1 MRSFALLA
9 LLLWTTLA
17 ILVRRLFRGP
27 LHPGWSLRYELVV
40 GVVRASV
47 RQGAALTPAEIRR
60 GTPRARIHPKV
71 KRAVSHQRTEYAGM
85 RAELFTPAGGS
96 GPGSTLLYL
105 HGGGYIMCSP
115 ATHRDLISR
124 IAEAASART
133 IAVDYRKAPEHPF
146 PLPIDDAERAYRAL
160 LAEGVD
166 PSRLFVGG
174 DSAGGGLTL
183 ALLQR
188 LRDDGLPLPRAAV
201 LLSPWVD
208 LTCSGDSIRENAHLD
223 YLPADRLAWGASQYL
238 GDGDPA
244 HPHASAVNADLRGL
258 PPLLVLT
265 GGAELFLSENRA
277 FVARAE
283 AQGVAVTHEI
293 EPGMVHVYPAFASFL
308 PACAPAIDRIGAFMR
323 MQLPAA

>member
-1 MRSFALLA
+1 MRSLALLA
-9 LLLWTTLA
+9 LVLWTAVA
-17 ILVRRLFRGP
+17 ILFRRLFRGP
-27 LHPGWSLRYELVV
+27 LHPGWSLRYEVVV

-60 GTPRARIHPKV
+60 GTPRARIHPRV
-71 KRAVSHQRTEYAGM
+71 KQAVTHERKEYAGM
-85 RAELFTPAGGS
+85 RAEIFTPVGGDAAG
-96 GPGSTLLYL
+96 PTLLYL

-124 IAEAASART
+124 IAEAAAART

-146 PLPIDDAERAYRAL
+146 PLPIDDAERAYREL
-160 LAEGVD
+160 LAEGVP

-188 LRDDGLPLPRAAV
+188 LRDDGLPLPRAAI

-208 LTCSGDSIRENAHLD
+208 LTCQGESIRENAHLD
-223 YLPADRLAWGASQYL
+223 YLPADRLAWGAAQYL
-238 GDGDPA
+238 GQADPA
-244 HPHASAVNADLRGL
+244 HPHASPVHADLRGL

-277 FVARAE
+277 FVARAAE
-283 AQGVAVTHEI
+283 QGVAVTHEI

-308 PACAPAIDRIGAFMR
+308 PACAPAIDRIGAFVR
-323 MQLPAA
+323 EQLAAA